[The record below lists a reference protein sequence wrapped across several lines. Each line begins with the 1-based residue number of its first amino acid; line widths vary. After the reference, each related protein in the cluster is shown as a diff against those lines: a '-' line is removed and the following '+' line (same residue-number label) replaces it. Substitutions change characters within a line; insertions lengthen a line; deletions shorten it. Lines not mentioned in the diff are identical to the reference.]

1 MPAFI
6 LQRDV
11 MKVSRPA
18 AASLEADLCPWLQP
32 AHQPPIS
39 LCGVEEE
46 GATSSQQTGLSIST
60 LPPASSLCNVTS
72 LHQLMQWRLSYADPV
87 PKSIEEVTRN

>member
-18 AASLEADLCPWLQP
+18 AILEADLCPWLQP
-32 AHQPPIS
+32 TQQPLLS
-39 LCGVEEE
+39 LCGVEDE
-46 GATSSQQTGLSIST
+46 GAASSQHTGLSIPT
-60 LPPASSLCNVTS
+60 LPPASSLCFVTNVTQPS
-72 LHQLMQWRLSYADPV
+72 L
-87 PKSIEEVTRN
+87 

>member
-11 MKVSRPA
+11 MKVSEP

-32 AHQPPIS
+32 AQQPLLS
-39 LCGVEEE
+39 LCRVEEE
-46 GATSSQQTGLSIST
+46 GAASSQQTGLSIST
-60 LPPASSLCNVTS
+60 FPPASSLCYVTNVTS
-72 LHQLMQWRLSYADPV
+72 LL
-87 PKSIEEVTRN
+87 